1 MVPEL
6 RARGVGEMLDTAA
19 LLYRTR
25 FGALVRVSAAVV
37 IPMQVIS
44 TLVLLSAQ
52 PDSFGV
58 GLTGTPTARF
68 TAARLGVRVG
78 AGAVLL
84 ILPVL
89 ASAFVSAV
97 TTRVIA
103 DAYVEREDTLG
114 EQLKV
119 ARSRYLAVL
128 GAAVLSTLV
137 IAMGMVA
144 CLLPG
149 LWLQA
154 AFAVAIPALILE
166 GIGVFASFGRS
177 FKLTQK
183 YWWLSFRLIWSAVL
197 LTAVLGAGLTL
208 ALNVLV
214 RDYGPTTLV
223 IVQGVASAIS
233 STITLPF
240 TAAAAVVLYFDLR
253 TRAEAFDMQLLL
265 GRLDARRAAAPAGPT
280 DHVGR

>member
-25 FGALVRVSAAVV
+25 FGTLVRVSAVVV

-44 TLVLLSAQ
+44 TIVLLSAQ
-52 PDSFGV
+52 TDGFGV
-58 GLTGTPTARF
+58 GFTGAPTPRF
-68 TAARLGVRVG
+68 EGDRVAVQLG
-78 AGAVLL
+78 ALAVLL

-89 ASAFVSAV
+89 ASAFVTAV

-103 DAYVEREDTLG
+103 DAYVEREATLG

-119 ARSRYLAVL
+119 AGSRYWAVL
-128 GAAVLSTLV
+128 GAAVVTAFIVSS
-137 IAMGMVA
+137 GMVA
-144 CLLPG
+144 CVLPG

-154 AFAVAIPALILE
+154 ALAVAIPALILE
-166 GIGVFASFGRS
+166 GIGVFAGIGRS

-183 YWWLSFRLIWSAVL
+183 YWWLSFRLIWSALL
-197 LTAVLGAGLTL
+197 LTMVLGTGLTL
-208 ALNVLV
+208 TLNALLG
-214 RDYGPTTLV
+214 RYGSTTLV
-223 IVQGVASAIS
+223 IVQGVVGAIS
-233 STITLPF
+233 SIITLPF

-265 GRLDARRAAAPAGPT
+265 GRLDARRAPSPAGIA